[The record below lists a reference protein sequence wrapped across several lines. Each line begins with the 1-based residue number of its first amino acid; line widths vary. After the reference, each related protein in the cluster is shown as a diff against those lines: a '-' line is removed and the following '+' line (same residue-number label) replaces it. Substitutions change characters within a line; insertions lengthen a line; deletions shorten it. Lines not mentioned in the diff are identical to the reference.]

1 MPVFNAELL
10 HAVPAGNAE
19 TCLPPVIP
27 RAVERFG
34 PAYAT
39 TPITQFILDKGDFI
53 YSDSIPRPIRLTW
66 VRKEAY
72 PAVRETIMDIYPFC
86 LVADCALPFRYLQ
99 PESDEAMRVLALN
112 NYLVLPYRISKGKF
126 RFSGLTIPLRRSNSV
141 AAANAWR
148 VIDVFL
154 CGTAW
159 MSFPHHMYFWLE
171 GQCKAA
177 GFLNAV
183 RERQQEIDAVI
194 FNLAC
199 NAQEPGL

>member
-1 MPVFNAELL
+1 MPVFSAELL

-34 PAYAT
+34 PAYAAT
-39 TPITQFILDKGDFI
+39 HITHVILDKGDFI
-53 YSDSIPRPIRLTW
+53 DSDSIIHPIRLTW

-86 LVADCALPFRYLQ
+86 LVADCALPFHHLQ
-99 PESDEAMRVLALN
+99 PESDEAIRVLALN
-112 NYLVLPYRISKGKF
+112 NYLVLPYRVSMRKF
-126 RFSGLTIPLRRSNSV
+126 RFSGLTIPLYRSNSV
-141 AAANAWR
+141 AATNAWR
-148 VIDVFL
+148 IIDVFL
-154 CGTAW
+154 CGTTW
-159 MSFPHHMYFWLE
+159 MFFPDSMHSWLE
-171 GQCKAA
+171 EQCKAA

-199 NAQEPGL
+199 NAEEPGV